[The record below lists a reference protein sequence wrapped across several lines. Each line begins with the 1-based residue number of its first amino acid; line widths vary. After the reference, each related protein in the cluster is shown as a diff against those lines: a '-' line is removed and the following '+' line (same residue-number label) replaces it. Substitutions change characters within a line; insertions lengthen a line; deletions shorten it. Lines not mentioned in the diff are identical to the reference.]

1 MAYRK
6 DPAHAPRPT
15 LPTSS
20 ASGFAALDLA
30 AADEDLLDEPGADGR
45 RPVVLA
51 SYPTA
56 IEAELVKSR
65 LEAEGIACD
74 LLDLHTASIGGPLA
88 LAVGGVKLRVHEDN
102 AELARD
108 VIAGIGAV
116 AIEDDDEDDDHD
128 EHDDDASALTPARRT
143 PDALASRA
151 LRASVV
157 GAVLVPPLGLYSLW
171 LVWRALHTGGELSR
185 KGRIKLGLALG
196 FDALTSLWLLP
207 FL

>member
-1 MAYRK
+1 MADRK
-6 DPAHAPRPT
+6 DPTHAARPT
-15 LPTSS
+15 LPASS
-20 ASGFAALDLA
+20 ASGFAIGDLA
-30 AADEDLLDEPGADGR
+30 PADEASLEDPFPDGQ

-65 LEAEGIACD
+65 LEAEGIPCD

-88 LAVGGVKLRVHEDN
+88 LAVGGVKVRVHKDN

-108 VIAGIGAV
+108 VIAGIGTV
-116 AIEDDDEDDDHD
+116 ALEDDDDPEDDEDVGSSG
-128 EHDDDASALTPARRT
+128 ALSAAKRS
-143 PDALASRA
+143 PDALAARA
-151 LRASVV
+151 LTSSVV

-171 LVWRALHTGGELSR
+171 LVWRALHVEGELSR
-185 KGRIKLGLALG
+185 RGRVKLGLALG